1 MNLIELVGNLKT
13 RGGFSGFMG
22 RAELGIEGVQGEE
35 GAGNG
40 VGRGDFRDLLRRIKP
55 GAPECQESR
64 HFSQ

>member
-1 MNLIELVGNLKT
+1 
-13 RGGFSGFMG
+13 MG
-22 RAELGIEGVQGEE
+22 LAEPGIEGVQGEE